1 MSSEAKDEGGVGE
14 STAARLLA
22 AAMAEFNAH
31 GFAGTDTTRI
41 ARRAGCA
48 PQTFYRWYPDK
59 TAIFLAGYA
68 AWQVEEA
75 KTLGALM
82 AQDAAAETLADA
94 VVEHHRRH
102 LLFRRSLRRLSLED
116 PQVRKVRAES
126 RLRQIAQVRRV
137 QAGTDPGADALA
149 VTLLQL
155 ERLADALAEGELTD
169 MGLDTGAARTRLG
182 QLISDLR
189 GG

>member
-1 MSSEAKDEGGVGE
+1 M
-14 STAARLLA
+14 
-22 AAMAEFNAH
+22 
-31 GFAGTDTTRI
+31 
-41 ARRAGCA
+41 
-48 PQTFYRWYPDK
+48 
-59 TAIFLAGYA
+59 IFSF
-68 AWQVEEA
+68 
-75 KTLGALM
+75 K
-82 AQDAAAETLADA
+82 
-94 VVEHHRRH
+94 
-102 LLFRRSLRRLSLED
+102 FLSLED